1 LVEVKAP
8 AVLAEGALAGQVAV
22 VTGGGTNLGLAA
34 AQELAACGASVVIAG
49 RRGEVL
55 AEAVTRIGGDSSFV
69 VGDIREGAG
78 AQAIVRAA
86 LERHGRLDLLLN
98 NAGGQFW
105 APAEG
110 ISTNGFAAVRRL
122 NVEGTLRMCET
133 AWGHAMKAQ
142 GSGTIIN
149 TTVSPHTGMPGMA
162 HTGAARAAV
171 ESLTKDLASQWASD
185 GVSVVA
191 LALGRLATES
201 LKKYP
206 EPIWRTAQQTVPL
219 QRLGSMD
226 DYGSLVSLLAGPLGR
241 GLSGTVVDLDGGL
254 ANWHGVWPP
263 DETGHEDGLVP
274 TEERPAG

>member
-1 LVEVKAP
+1 MGRL
-8 AVLAEGALAGQVAV
+8 LAADALQGKVAV

-34 AQELAACGASVVIAG
+34 AEELAACGASVVIAG
-49 RRGEVL
+49 RREEVL
-55 AEAVTRIGGDSSFV
+55 QAALTRLGVNASCV
-69 VGDIREGAG
+69 VADIREDEGAD
-78 AQAIVRAA
+78 AIITAA

-122 NVEGTLRMCET
+122 NVEGTLRMCEA
-133 AWGHAMKAQ
+133 AWELAMRVQ
-142 GSGTIIN
+142 GEGTIIN

-171 ESLTKDLASQWASD
+171 ESLTRDLASRWSAD
-185 GVSVVA
+185 GVAVIA

-206 EPIWRTAQQTVPL
+206 EPIWKTAAQTVPL
-219 QRLGSMD
+219 QRLGD
-226 DYGSLVSLLAGPLGR
+226 TADYGSLVSLLLGR
-241 GLSGTVVDLDGGL
+241 PGRELSGSVIDLDGGL
-254 ANWHGVWPP
+254 ANWHGAWPP
-263 DETGHEDGLVP
+263 PESGHTDGLVP
-274 TEERPAG
+274 TEAK